1 MGQNFRRQGLGF
13 LALLC
18 LSGASVVPVA
28 AQVLYGSLVGT
39 IEDQSGATVP
49 NAKLSITNT
58 QTGFSRETTSDE
70 GGRYS
75 AASIPGGVYT
85 IKVTANGF
93 KSISRDNVPVSVNAV
108 SRIDLK
114 LEVGAV
120 SDTIT
125 VEATA
130 AVLKTDKAD
139 TSSEISQKIV
149 QNLALN
155 QYRNYQSLINLV
167 PGATPAAFQ
176 NSATDSPGR
185 SLRTNINGTNANN
198 NNTRLDGATNVNIWL
213 PHHVAYVAPS
223 ETVEQVNI
231 STSSFD
237 AEQGMAGGAAITVI
251 SASGTNALH
260 GALWEYHENQRMR
273 AAPYFG
279 RTATFQKPRYTLN
292 IFGAKA
298 GGAIIKNKLFWFGH
312 YEGTRQGNGATGQFS
327 VPNAAMRTGDFSGF
341 STVIFDPRTGNPDGT
356 GRSAFPGN
364 IIPANRISPVT
375 NRILP
380 LVPNPNNPT
389 ANVTNNLFVNGVG
402 KFDRNNYDGKVNW
415 NRNERHTMFFKFSQ
429 LTALVGGVNG
439 LGELVGSGV
448 GGDAGLG
455 DTKQYIG
462 TVGTNYTI
470 SPSLLFDANWG
481 MQQMDQ
487 QVLGSDFGK
496 NFGTDVFGIPGTN
509 GPDPRYS
516 GLPGF
521 TFNTFSG
528 YGQLNTWMPT
538 FRNDRSFTFTTNLSW
553 IKNKHEFRFG
563 FDMVRHQL
571 NHWQPETANPRGQ
584 FSFSGNI
591 TANRGGAAGNNL
603 NSYADFL
610 LGQPTGITKSIQNIL
625 MTGREWQFGFYAR
638 DRWQVTR
645 NLTVNI
651 GVRMER
657 YPLMTRAESGL
668 EKLDPS
674 TNTIRLGGY
683 GNVPTNPGI
692 SVDPIC
698 FAPRVGIA
706 YKINDST
713 VFRVGY
719 GMTIDPL
726 PFSRPLRGFYPLVVT
741 SNAVGTSDFDPF
753 RTLSQGIPNLT
764 GPDLSTGLV
773 SLPPTADMRSP
784 LNKINRGYTQSWN
797 ATMERRLPGAVILT
811 VGYVGT
817 QSTNL
822 LADLDVNAA
831 PYGAG
836 NAGRPYAAQF
846 GRRIATNMWDG
857 WLSSN
862 YHSLQ
867 TSVNRS
873 FSKGLLIKGA
883 YTWSK
888 AINMTDDD
896 GWASVNFNLQSNIG
910 RNRAPAGYDRT
921 QVLQMGWVYELPFG
935 KGRQF
940 LQSGVAA
947 AIAGGW
953 SLNGVYSAYS
963 GTPFTVTANGGP
975 LNTPGSLQ
983 TADQVAPVNY
993 IGQKG
998 PGQFY
1003 FDPASFRTPAINPA
1017 FGPNST
1023 ITFFGNSGRNR
1034 MRGPGVAKA
1043 DLTLLRQFN
1052 INERMNFQFRAEAYN
1067 FTNTPLFN
1075 NPAANRDG
1083 ANFGVVTGTVAN
1095 SERQFRLGL
1104 RFQF

>member
-1 MGQNFRRQGLGF
+1 MKIHIRRLWF
-13 LALLC
+13 SVLSLVVLA
-18 LSGASVVPVA
+18 GVATVPAS

-39 IEDQSGATVP
+39 VEDQSGAIVP
-49 NAKLSITNT
+49 NAKISITNKA
-58 QTGFSRETTSDE
+58 TGFSRDTVTDD

-75 AASIPGGVYT
+75 AVSIPGGNYT
-85 IKVTANGF
+85 VKATASGF
-93 KSISRDNVPVSVNAV
+93 KTLTRSNIDVTVNTVA
-108 SRIDLK
+108 RIDLK
-114 LEVGAV
+114 LEIGAIT
-120 SDTIT
+120 DTVT
-125 VEATA
+125 VEASA
-130 AVLKTDKAD
+130 AVLKTDKSD
-139 TSSEISQKIV
+139 TSSEISQKVI
-149 QNLALN
+149 QSLALN
-155 QYRNYQSLINLV
+155 QYRNYQALINLV
-167 PGATPAAFQ
+167 PGATPATFQ
-176 NSATDSPGR
+176 NSATDTPGR
-185 SLRTNINGTNANN
+185 ALRTNINGTNANN

-231 STSSFD
+231 STGAFD

-260 GALWEYHENQRMR
+260 GALWEYHENQHLKSR
-273 AAPYFG
+273 PYFLVPSLN
-279 RTATFQKPRYTLN
+279 KPRYTLN

-298 GGAIIKNKLFWFGH
+298 GGAIVKNKLFWFGH
-312 YEGTRQGNGATGQFS
+312 YEGTRQGTGATGQFS
-327 VPNAAMRTGDFSGF
+327 VPNAAIRTGDFSGF
-341 STVIFDPRTGNPDGT
+341 TTTIFDPRTGNPDGT
-356 GRSAFPGN
+356 GRTAFPGN
-364 IIPANRISPVT
+364 VIPGNRISPVT
-375 NRILP
+375 TRILP
-380 LVPNPNNPT
+380 LIPNPNNPT

-402 KFDRNNYDGKVNW
+402 KFDRNNYDAKANW
-415 NRNERHTMFFKFSQ
+415 NRNEKHTMFFKFSQ
-429 LTALVGGVNG
+429 LTALVGGQNG

-470 SPSLLFDANWG
+470 SPTVLFDANFG

-487 QVLGSDFGK
+487 QVLGSDFGR
-496 NFGTDVFGIPGTN
+496 NYGTDVFGIPGTN
-509 GPDPRYS
+509 GADPRYS
-516 GLPGF
+516 GLPAF

-538 FRNDRSFTFTTNLSW
+538 FRNDRSFTFTSNLTYV
-553 IKNKHEFRFG
+553 KNKHEFRFG

-571 NHWQPETANPRGQ
+571 NHWQPETANPRGS
-584 FSFSGNI
+584 FDFSGNI
-591 TANRGGAAGNNL
+591 TANRGGVSANNL
-603 NSYADFL
+603 NSFADFL
-610 LGQPTGITKSIQNIL
+610 LGQPTNINKSIQNIL

-651 GVRMER
+651 GVRIER
-657 YPLMTRAESGL
+657 YPLMTRNGSGI

-674 TNTIRLGGY
+674 TNTVRLGGY

-692 SVDPIC
+692 EVDPIF
-698 FAPRVGIA
+698 FAPRVGVA
-706 YKINDST
+706 YRINDNT

-719 GMTIDPL
+719 GMTIDPI

-741 SNAVGTSDFDPF
+741 GNSVGASAFDPF
-753 RTLSQGIPNLT
+753 RTLSQGIPNLV
-764 GPDLSTGLV
+764 GPDLSTGIV
-773 SLPPTADMRSP
+773 NLPPTADMRSP
-784 LNKINRGYTQSWN
+784 MNKIDRGYTQSWN
-797 ATMERRLPGAVILT
+797 ATIERNLPGSIILT

-822 LADLDVNAA
+822 LADLDINAA

-836 NAGRPYAAQF
+836 PAGRPFAAQF
-846 GRRIATNMWDG
+846 GRRIATNLWNG

-873 FSKGLLIKGA
+873 FSKGLLLKGA

-888 AINMTDDD
+888 AINMTDED
-896 GWASVNFNLQSNIG
+896 GWASVAFNLPSNID
-910 RNRAPAGYDRT
+910 RNRATAGYDRT
-921 QVLQMGWVYELPFG
+921 QVLQMGWVYDLPFG

-940 LQSGVAA
+940 AKSGVAG
-947 AIAGGW
+947 AILGGW
-953 SLNGVYSAYS
+953 SLNGTYSAYS
-963 GTPFTVTANGGP
+963 GSPFTVGANGGP

-983 TADQVAPVNY
+983 TADQIAPVNY
-993 IGQKG
+993 IGNKG

-1003 FDPASFRTPAINPA
+1003 FDPASFRTPAVNPA
-1017 FGPNST
+1017 FGANST
-1023 ITFFGNSGRNR
+1023 VTFFGTTGRNR
-1034 MRGPGVAKA
+1034 LRGPGVAKA
-1043 DLTLLRQFN
+1043 DITMLRQIN
-1052 INERMNFQFRAEAYN
+1052 INERMNFQFRAEAFN
-1067 FTNTPLFN
+1067 ITNTPLFN

-1083 ANFGVVTGTVAN
+1083 GNFGVVTGA
-1095 SERQFRLGL
+1095 SGERQLRFGL

>member
-1 MGQNFRRQGLGF
+1 MKIHIRRLWF
-13 LALLC
+13 SVLSLVVLA
-18 LSGASVVPVA
+18 GVATVPAS

-39 IEDQSGATVP
+39 VEDQSGAIVP
-49 NAKLSITNT
+49 NAKISITNKA
-58 QTGFSRETTSDE
+58 TGFSRDTVTDD

-75 AASIPGGVYT
+75 AVSIPGGNYT
-85 IKVTANGF
+85 VKATASGF
-93 KSISRDNVPVSVNAV
+93 KTLTRSNIDVTVNTVA
-108 SRIDLK
+108 RIDLK
-114 LEVGAV
+114 LEIGAIT
-120 SDTIT
+120 DTVT
-125 VEATA
+125 VEASA
-130 AVLKTDKAD
+130 AVLKTDKSD
-139 TSSEISQKIV
+139 TSSEISQKVI
-149 QNLALN
+149 QSLALN
-155 QYRNYQSLINLV
+155 QYRNYQALINLV
-167 PGATPAAFQ
+167 PGATPATFQ
-176 NSATDSPGR
+176 NSATDTPGR
-185 SLRTNINGTNANN
+185 ALRTNINGTNANN

-231 STSSFD
+231 STGAFD

-260 GALWEYHENQRMR
+260 GALWEYHENQHLKSR
-273 AAPYFG
+273 PYFLVPSLN
-279 RTATFQKPRYTLN
+279 KPRYTLN

-298 GGAIIKNKLFWFGH
+298 GGAIVKNKLFWFGH
-312 YEGTRQGNGATGQFS
+312 YEGTRQGTGATGQFS
-327 VPNAAMRTGDFSGF
+327 VPNAAIRTGDFSGF
-341 STVIFDPRTGNPDGT
+341 TTTIFDPRTGNPDGT
-356 GRSAFPGN
+356 GRTAFPGN
-364 IIPANRISPVT
+364 VIPGNRISPVT
-375 NRILP
+375 TRILP
-380 LVPNPNNPT
+380 LIPNPNNPT

-402 KFDRNNYDGKVNW
+402 KFDRNNYDAKANW
-415 NRNERHTMFFKFSQ
+415 NRNEKHTMFFKFSQ
-429 LTALVGGVNG
+429 LTALVGGQNG

-470 SPSLLFDANWG
+470 SPTVLFDANFG

-487 QVLGSDFGK
+487 QVLGSDFGR
-496 NFGTDVFGIPGTN
+496 NYGTDVFGIPGTN
-509 GPDPRYS
+509 GADPRYS
-516 GLPGF
+516 GLPAF

-538 FRNDRSFTFTTNLSW
+538 FRNDRSFTFTSNLTYV
-553 IKNKHEFRFG
+553 KNKHEFRFG

-571 NHWQPETANPRGQ
+571 NHWQPETANPRGS
-584 FSFSGNI
+584 FDFSGNI
-591 TANRGGAAGNNL
+591 TANRGGVSANNL
-603 NSYADFL
+603 NSFADFL
-610 LGQPTGITKSIQNIL
+610 LGQPTNINKSIQNIL

-651 GVRMER
+651 GVRIER
-657 YPLMTRAESGL
+657 YPLMTRNGSGI

-674 TNTIRLGGY
+674 TNTVRLGGY

-692 SVDPIC
+692 EVDPIF
-698 FAPRVGIA
+698 FAPRVGVA
-706 YKINDST
+706 YRINDNT

-719 GMTIDPL
+719 GMTIDPI

-741 SNAVGTSDFDPF
+741 GNSVGASAFDPF
-753 RTLSQGIPNLT
+753 RTLSQGIPNLV
-764 GPDLSTGLV
+764 GPDLSTGIV
-773 SLPPTADMRSP
+773 NLPPTADMRSP
-784 LNKINRGYTQSWN
+784 MNKIDRGYTQSWN
-797 ATMERRLPGAVILT
+797 ATIERNLPGSIILT

-822 LADLDVNAA
+822 LADLDINAA

-836 NAGRPYAAQF
+836 PAGRPFAAQF
-846 GRRIATNMWDG
+846 GRRIATNLWNG

-873 FSKGLLIKGA
+873 FSKGLLLKGA

-888 AINMTDDD
+888 AINMTDED
-896 GWASVNFNLQSNIG
+896 GWASVAFNLPSNID
-910 RNRAPAGYDRT
+910 RNRATAGYDRT
-921 QVLQMGWVYELPFG
+921 QVLQMGWVYDLPFG

-940 LQSGVAA
+940 AKSGVAG
-947 AIAGGW
+947 AILGGW
-953 SLNGVYSAYS
+953 SLNGTYSAYS
-963 GTPFTVTANGGP
+963 GSPFTVGANGGP

-983 TADQVAPVNY
+983 TADQIAPVNY
-993 IGQKG
+993 IGNKG

-1017 FGPNST
+1017 FGANST
-1023 ITFFGNSGRNR
+1023 VTFFGTTGRNR
-1034 MRGPGVAKA
+1034 LRGPGVAKA
-1043 DLTLLRQFN
+1043 DITMLRQIN
-1052 INERMNFQFRAEAYN
+1052 INERMNFQFRAEAFN
-1067 FTNTPLFN
+1067 ITNTPLFN

-1083 ANFGVVTGTVAN
+1083 GNFGVVTGA
-1095 SERQFRLGL
+1095 SGERQLRFGL

>member
-1 MGQNFRRQGLGF
+1 MKTHIRRLWF
-13 LALLC
+13 LV
-18 LSGASVVPVA
+18 LSLVVLIGVANVPAS
-28 AQVLYGSLVGT
+28 AQVLYGSLIGT
-39 IEDQSGATVP
+39 VEDQSGAIVP
-49 NAKLSITNT
+49 NAKISITNKA
-58 QTGFSRETTSDE
+58 TGFSRDTVTDD

-75 AASIPGGVYT
+75 AVSIPGGTYVV
-85 IKVTANGF
+85 KATATGF
-93 KSISRDNVPVSVNAV
+93 KTITRTNIDVTVNTVA
-108 SRIDLK
+108 RIDLK
-114 LEVGAV
+114 LEVGAIT
-120 SDTIT
+120 DTIT
-125 VEATA
+125 VEASA
-130 AVLKTDKAD
+130 AVLKTDKSD

-155 QYRNYQSLINLV
+155 QYRNYQALINLV

-231 STSSFD
+231 STGAFD

-260 GALWEYHENQRMR
+260 GALWEYHENQRLKSR
-273 AAPYFG
+273 PYFLVPSL
-279 RTATFQKPRYTLN
+279 QKPRYTLN

-312 YEGTRQGNGATGQFS
+312 YEATRQGTGATGQFS
-327 VPNAAMRTGDFSGF
+327 VPDAAVRTGNFSGF
-341 STVIFDPRTGNPDGT
+341 TTAIFDPRTGNPDGT
-356 GRSAFPGN
+356 GRTAFPGN
-364 IIPANRISPVT
+364 VIPSARISPVT
-375 NRILP
+375 AKILP

-389 ANVTNNLFVNGVG
+389 ANLTNNLFVNGVG
-402 KFDRNNYDGKVNW
+402 KFDRNNYDAKMNW
-415 NRNERHTMFFKFSQ
+415 NRNEKHTMFFKFSE
-429 LTALVGGVNG
+429 LTALVGGKNG

-470 SPSLLFDANWG
+470 SPSMLFDANFG

-496 NFGTDVFGIPGTN
+496 NYGSDVFGIPGTN
-509 GPDPRYS
+509 GSDPRYS
-516 GLPGF
+516 GLPAF

-528 YGQLNTWMPT
+528 YGQLNGWMPT
-538 FRNDRSFTFTTNLSW
+538 FRNDRSFTFTTNLTYL
-553 IKNKHEFRFG
+553 KNKHEFRFG

-571 NHWQPETANPRGQ
+571 NHWQPETANPRGS
-584 FSFSGNI
+584 FDFSGNI
-591 TANRGGAAGNNL
+591 TANRGGVAANNL
-603 NSYADFL
+603 NAYADFL
-610 LGQPTGITKSIQNIL
+610 LGQPTSIGKSIQNIL
-625 MTGREWQFGFYAR
+625 MTGRESQFGFYAR

-651 GVRMER
+651 GVRIER
-657 YPLMTRAESGL
+657 YPLMTRNGSGL

-674 TNTIRLGGY
+674 TNLIRLGGY
-683 GNVPTNPGI
+683 GNIPTNPGI
-692 SVDPIC
+692 DVDPIF
-698 FAPRVGIA
+698 FAPRVGVA
-706 YKINDST
+706 YRINDST
-713 VFRVGY
+713 VVRVGY

-741 SNAVGTSDFDPF
+741 GSYVGATAFEPF
-753 RTLSQGIPNLT
+753 RTLSQGIPNLV
-764 GPDLSTGLV
+764 GPDTSTGIV

-784 LNKINRGYTQSWN
+784 MNKIDRGYTQSWN
-797 ATMERRLPGAVILT
+797 ATVERKLPGSVILT

-822 LADLDVNAA
+822 LADLDINAA

-836 NAGRPYAAQF
+836 AAGRPYAAQF
-846 GRRIATNMWDG
+846 GRRIATNLWNG

-873 FSKGLLIKGA
+873 FSKGLLLKGA

-896 GWASVNFNLQSNIG
+896 GWASVGFNLPSNIG
-910 RNRAPAGYDRT
+910 RNRAAAGYDRT
-921 QVLQMGWVYELPFG
+921 QVLQMGWVYDLPFG

-940 LQSGVAA
+940 TQTGIAA
-947 AIAGGW
+947 AILGGW
-953 SLNGVYSAYS
+953 SLNGTYSAYS
-963 GTPFTVTANGGP
+963 GTPFTVGANGGP
-975 LNTPGSLQ
+975 LNTPGSTQ
-983 TADQVAPVNY
+983 TADQIAPVNY
-993 IGQKG
+993 IGNKG

-1023 ITFFGNSGRNR
+1023 ITYFGTTGRNR
-1034 MRGPGVAKA
+1034 LRGPGVAKA
-1043 DLTLLRQFN
+1043 DITMLRQIN

-1067 FTNTPLFN
+1067 ITNTPLFS

-1083 ANFGVVTGTVAN
+1083 GNFGVVTGA
-1095 SERQFRLGL
+1095 SGERQIRFGL

>member
-1 MGQNFRRQGLGF
+1 MKIHIQRLWFSVLSLVVLAGL
-13 LALLC
+13 ATVP
-18 LSGASVVPVA
+18 AS

-39 IEDQSGATVP
+39 VEDQSGAIVP
-49 NAKLSITNT
+49 NAKISITNKA
-58 QTGFSRETTSDE
+58 TGFSRDTVTDD

-75 AASIPGGVYT
+75 AVSIPGGNYT
-85 IKVTANGF
+85 VKATASGF
-93 KSISRDNVPVSVNAV
+93 KTITRSNIDVTVNTVA
-108 SRIDLK
+108 RIDLK
-114 LEVGAV
+114 LEIGAIT
-120 SDTIT
+120 DTVT
-125 VEATA
+125 VEASA
-130 AVLKTDKAD
+130 AVLKTDKSD

-155 QYRNYQSLINLV
+155 QYRNYQALINLV

-176 NSATDSPGR
+176 NSSTDSPGR
-185 SLRTNINGTNANN
+185 ALRTNVNGVNANS
-198 NNTRLDGATNVNIWL
+198 NNTRLDGATNINIWL

-231 STSSFD
+231 STGAFD

-260 GALWEYHENQRMR
+260 GALWEYHENQRLKSR
-273 AAPYFG
+273 PYFLVPSLN
-279 RTATFQKPRYTLN
+279 KPRYTLN

-298 GGAIIKNKLFWFGH
+298 GGAIVKNKLFWFGH
-312 YEGTRQGNGATGQFS
+312 YEATRQGTGATGQFS
-327 VPNAAMRTGDFSGF
+327 VPDAAMRTGNFSGY
-341 STVIFDPRTGNPDGT
+341 TTAIFDPRTGNPDGT
-356 GRSAFPGN
+356 GRTAFPGN

-375 NRILP
+375 TKILP

-389 ANVTNNLFVNGVG
+389 ANATNNLFVNGVG
-402 KFDRNNYDGKVNW
+402 KFDRNNYDAKMNW
-415 NRNERHTMFFKFSQ
+415 NRNEKHTMFFKFSE
-429 LTALVGGVNG
+429 LTALVGGKNG

-470 SPSLLFDANWG
+470 SPTMLFDANFG

-496 NFGTDVFGIPGTN
+496 NYGSDVFGIPGTN
-509 GPDPRYS
+509 GSDPRYS

-528 YGQLNTWMPT
+528 YGQLNGWMPT
-538 FRNDRSFTFTTNLSW
+538 FRNDRSFTFTSNLTYL
-553 IKNKHEFRFG
+553 KKKHELRFG
-563 FDMVRHQL
+563 FDLVRHQL
-571 NHWQPETANPRGQ
+571 NHWQPETNNPRGT
-584 FSFSGNI
+584 FDFSGNI
-591 TANRGGAAGNNL
+591 TANRGGAAANNL

-610 LGQPTGITKSIQNIL
+610 LGQPTGIGKSIQNIL

-651 GVRMER
+651 GVRIEK
-657 YPLMTRAESGL
+657 YPLMTRNGSGL

-692 SVDPIC
+692 DVDPIF
-698 FAPRVGIA
+698 FAPRVGVA
-706 YKINDST
+706 YRINDST

-719 GMTIDPL
+719 GMTIDPI

-741 SNAVGTSDFDPF
+741 GNFVGTSAFEPF
-753 RTLSQGIPNLT
+753 RTLSQGIPLLA
-764 GPDLSTGLV
+764 GPDLSTGIV
-773 SLPPTADMRSP
+773 TLPPTADMRSP
-784 LNKINRGYTQSWN
+784 MNKIDRGYTQSWN
-797 ATMERRLPGAVILT
+797 ATVERKLPGSVILT

-822 LADLDVNAA
+822 LADLDINAA

-836 NAGRPYAAQF
+836 PAGRPYAAQF
-846 GRRIATNMWDG
+846 GRRIATNLWNG

-873 FSKGLLIKGA
+873 FSKGLLLKGA

-888 AINMTDDD
+888 AINMTDED
-896 GWASVNFNLQSNIG
+896 GWASVNFNLPSNIG
-910 RNRAPAGYDRT
+910 RNRAAAGYDRT
-921 QVLQMGWVYELPFG
+921 QVLQMGWVYDLPFG

-940 LQSGVAA
+940 AQSGVAG
-947 AIAGGW
+947 AIFGGW
-953 SLNGVYSAYS
+953 SLNGTYSAYS
-963 GTPFTVTANGGP
+963 GTPFTVSANGGP

-983 TADQVAPVNY
+983 TADQIAPVNY
-993 IGQKG
+993 IGNKG

-1023 ITFFGNSGRNR
+1023 ITYFGTTGRNR
-1034 MRGPGVAKA
+1034 LRGPGVAKA
-1043 DLTLLRQFN
+1043 DITMLRQIN

-1067 FTNTPLFN
+1067 ITNTPLFG
-1075 NPAANRDG
+1075 NPGTNRDG
-1083 ANFGVVTGTVAN
+1083 GNFGVVTGA
-1095 SERQFRLGL
+1095 SGERQIRFGL